1 MAGRSTPS
9 DRRAVPLRRRLLRLA
24 GSLALLA
31 VSIAVPLVVAELVL
45 RWKGL
50 GDPQIYTTNLTD
62 RYELAPNQDVARF
75 GGSRVKVD
83 SVGLRSVRDWS
94 LAADRKILFLG
105 DSVTYGGAY
114 IDTAALFSER
124 TCVHL
129 GLPGSS
135 TCGNGGVNAYG
146 TDNMAARVLYKP
158 FHDESAVVVTLI
170 GPDTTRGLV
179 VVQSL
184 PYFTRKPFGP
194 FPALV
199 ELFAYSVDW
208 WRSRVRFNGPY
219 EEPMSR
225 DHEMEVAGASLDGLF
240 EALRARRSQ
249 GVAVLV
255 VFSPIRTSL
264 QNGLEPIEAFVL
276 GRLVASGLDHI
287 DMTAVLKGAD
297 LEAIYHDKV
306 HLDPPGHDL
315 YGRHIAERLATMLR

>member
-1 MAGRSTPS
+1 MTGRSTPAGGPA
-9 DRRAVPLRRRLLRLA
+9 DPLRRRLLRLA
-24 GSLALLA
+24 GSLALLT
-31 VSIAVPLVVAELVL
+31 VSILVPLVVAELVL

-94 LAADRKILFLG
+94 LTADRKILFLG

-114 IDTAALFSER
+114 TDTAALFSER

-146 TDNMAARVLYKP
+146 TDNMTARLLYSS

-194 FPALV
+194 FPALI
-199 ELFAYSVDW
+199 ELLAYSVDF
-208 WRSRVRFNGPY
+208 WRSRVRFGGPY

-225 DHEMEVAGASLDGLF
+225 DHELDVAGVSLNQLF
-240 EALRARRSQ
+240 EALRTRRSQ

-255 VFSPIRTSL
+255 VFSPIRTSV
-264 QNGLEPIEAFVL
+264 QNGLEPIETFVL
-276 GRLVASGLDHI
+276 GRLMESGLDYI
-287 DMTAVLKGAD
+287 DMTPVLKATD
-297 LEAIYHDKV
+297 LEVIYHDKV